1 MQFGQL
7 KRRDFIT
14 LLGAAASWP
23 LVARAQGT
31 EKIFRLAALSPA
43 TAQLKSIRSIVLPE
57 LAKAGIVEGRNL
69 TFDARAGSMEK
80 FPELA
85 AGLIAAKPDTVM
97 AVSGAAINALK
108 AASRTVPIVMSM
120 SDYDPVDAGFATSF
134 ARPGGNITGIAMLAT
149 VLDAKRLDLLHEA
162 VPTARR
168 IAVLMASEI
177 RHQSTLAAMRATAAM
192 DGIELIPVYAE
203 LPASYPRAFTE
214 MRTTGA
220 QGLAIVAAPEFNRD
234 AECQR
239 YLSHHRCRTAD
250 CLSSGDTW
258 RREVAS
264 WATVQWDLSCGAV
277 PLITLFGFCVARLQ
291 VSYRSKGRRISSLS

>member
-1 MQFGQL
+1 M
-7 KRRDFIT
+7 
-14 LLGAAASWP
+14 
-23 LVARAQGT
+23 ARAQGT

-80 FPELA
+80 LPELA

-234 AECQR
+234 AEI
-239 YLSHHRCRTAD
+239 LAAFAHRCRTAD
-250 CLSSGDTW
+250 CL
-258 RREVAS
+258 
-264 WATVQWDLSCGAV
+264 
-277 PLITLFGFCVARLQ
+277 
-291 VSYRSKGRRISSLS
+291 